1 MIAFW
6 MRCWC
11 APGPCFA
18 LHATEREARMHQ
30 VSRSLAASPV
40 PLGGTKPPLKML
52 KVSVVEVKQV
62 LNISLNNTRRR
73 LDKLYASLHFG
84 MHGSMARRH
93 PGHIIDRLR
102 TGHESL
108 RVRSVD
114 PDLERQ
120 GRFRAVADGRVPD
133 PGQVPD
139 DGLAGGREGEL
150 AEEKA
155 EDDLCTAV
163 GRGSIMD
170 GGVHIC

>member
-1 MIAFW
+1 M
-6 MRCWC
+6 
-11 APGPCFA
+11 
-18 LHATEREARMHQ
+18 
-30 VSRSLAASPV
+30 
-40 PLGGTKPPLKML
+40 
-52 KVSVVEVKQV
+52 
-62 LNISLNNTRRR
+62 NISLNNTRRR
-73 LDKLYASLHFG
+73 LDKLYAPLHFG
-84 MHGSMARRH
+84 MHRSLARRH

-155 EDDLCTAV
+155 EDDLCTAD
-163 GRGSIMD
+163 GRGSMMD
-170 GGVHIC
+170 GGVRAYWLLLLTHLELRELEDRKSTRLNSSHSGESRMPSSA